1 MSAEVEATDE
11 VEKGE
16 DEAGAD
22 PPELEETDKPP
33 SHEPFAFRIFN
44 IVSAQQSMNGLR
56 HNDHLRYRQYCA
68 RRMRRL
74 HNTLRFKNGR
84 GRFKQAPF
92 PADFTDMR
100 FMEIPLVNAE
110 RAWSYGVQLK
120 ADNATQA
127 EFNHRWRHH
136 SIRRFAKAVKWAT
149 MLDSVAKRHADSRTQ
164 REAEAYLAFLAGT
177 LFIEME
183 NYSEALTKLTRCKKI
198 CEHLALALEQAE
210 ASNFK
215 TKVAELAP
223 MIRECRYKLGMGYG
237 ADDDEDEDATK
248 SSSNA
253 QTTDLSDFRF
263 RGRGVSVPSD
273 KIKEK
278 LLKCLQLVSEIKVED
293 DEPQESGK
301 VHEKYGEISTE
312 FADVLKDI
320 HSNMITADAEVEDQW
335 RSIQAMTR
343 EFSLCMNVE
352 RNLLLLWKHLAKLP
366 EVEDMASTEARKV
379 RPDEGM
385 RFCDLLKED
394 IRSLLE
400 LPDTTDEYSAVLSTY
415 LTIVLNCRCFFLAL
429 CHSILGKT
437 LESAALLDM
446 LRNRIEDVD
455 LSSALAEP
463 LGRLHDIFKRVQQ
476 DMPSRVGKWR
486 CRGLAALCTA
496 EVAKAKVQKEEEPE
510 NADAK
515 AGMKLEDLSEIACFP
530 PRVRDVPCK
539 PLLFDLA
546 FPCIAEPDIEDLI
559 PKSTGEGEQK
569 RGLLGKVAGGV
580 VGVAGGLGSRFGSL
594 LGRGRDQQ
602 QK

>member
-1 MSAEVEATDE
+1 MSAEAEATDE
-11 VEKGE
+11 VERGE
-16 DEAGAD
+16 DEADAD
-22 PPELEETDKPP
+22 PPELEETDKGP

-44 IVSAQQSMNGLR
+44 ITSVQQSLNGLR
-56 HNDHLRYRQYCA
+56 HNDHLRYRQYCS
-68 RRMRRL
+68 RRLRRL
-74 HNTLRFKNGR
+74 HCTLRFKHGR

-100 FMEIPLVNAE
+100 MMEIPLVNAE

-149 MLDSVAKRHADSRTQ
+149 LLDSVAKVHGDSRTQ
-164 REAEAYLAFLAGT
+164 REAEAYLAFLSGT

-183 NYSEALTKLTRCKKI
+183 KYSEALTKLTRCKKV
-198 CEHLALALEQAE
+198 CEHLALASEQAD
-210 ASNFK
+210 AINFK
-215 TKVAELAP
+215 TKVSELAP
-223 MIRECRYKLGMGYG
+223 LIRESRYKLGLGYG
-237 ADDDEDEDATK
+237 ADDDDEDAVK
-248 SSSNA
+248 ASSNA
-253 QTTDLSDFRF
+253 QADLSDFRY

-278 LLKCLQLVSEIKVED
+278 LLKCFQLVTDIEVD
-293 DEPQESGK
+293 ADEAQESAK

-312 FADVLKDI
+312 FRDVLTDI
-320 HSNMITADAEVEDQW
+320 HSNMIGADSSEEGQW
-335 RSIQAMTR
+335 RIIQAMTK
-343 EFSLCMNVE
+343 EFSLCMNME
-352 RNLLLLWKHLAKLP
+352 RNLLLLSKHMTKIP
-366 EVEDMASTEARKV
+366 DVEDMNAPEVRKL

-385 RFCDLLKED
+385 RFCDLVKED
-394 IRSLLE
+394 IQNLRE

-415 LTIVLNCRCFFLAL
+415 VTIVMNCRCFFLAL
-429 CHSILGKT
+429 CHSMLGKT

-463 LGRLHDIFKRVQQ
+463 LGRLHSVFQRLQE
-476 DMPSRVGKWR
+476 DMPSRVTKWR
-486 CRGLAALCTA
+486 CRGLANLCIA
-496 EVAKAKVQKEEEPE
+496 EAAKAKVQAKEQEAEEKE
-510 NADAK
+510 SADAK
-515 AGMKLEDLSEIACFP
+515 PVQKLEDLSEIACFP

-546 FPCIAEPDIEDLI
+546 FPCIVQPDIEDLL
-559 PKSTGEGEQK
+559 PKNVSSSEGEQK

-580 VGVAGGLGSRFGSL
+580 GAVAGGLGSRFGSL
-594 LGRGRDQQ
+594 LGR
-602 QK
+602 K